1 MPTISANIKQFR
13 EEKQNKQKIPK
24 QNNKTLTFISLD
36 EQNLK

>member
-24 QNNKTLTFISLD
+24 QNDKKPTFIPLD